1 MTLLARRRGAV
12 LLASGVLIA
21 LGLALLHLADAS
33 ALGRAALAAA
43 AVVAGADVLRRA
55 LNGLRRR
62 DATIELLVSVAVI
75 GALVI
80 GEVWEAAAVT
90 FLFTLGAFLEAR
102 ALTKTRASLSALLA
116 LLPDEAE
123 VLRDGVRVR
132 VAPEDV
138 ALGET
143 VLVTPGGRVPVD
155 GVITVGEAA
164 VDESSVTGEAL
175 PVDRC
180 PGDTVRTGTL
190 SYGPLRV
197 RATGVGADTTLA
209 RIVRRVEEAQE
220 AKAPVQ
226 RFIERFARV
235 YAPSILV
242 LAVTVFAFTG
252 DVRLALTLLVISCPG
267 ALVIATPVAIVA
279 GIGRAARSGV
289 LLKGGEVLER
299 VAQLSAVVFDKTGTL
314 TTGRPE
320 LTDVV
325 GLGGAAEEE
334 VLHLAASAEVGSEHP
349 LARPILA
356 AAPRALSLPERFES
370 VRGLGVRAVVEGRD
384 VVVGSVAMLRS
395 AGVTPPSAALHA
407 VAALEGDGR
416 SAVLVAADGDVIGV
430 LGLRDTLRDS
440 AAPAIAAL
448 RRAGVR
454 RVAMLTGDTAR
465 GAAPIAREAGVDE
478 VHADALP
485 ETKLALIEAL
495 QREGEVIAM
504 VGDGVN
510 DAPALAAADVGIA
523 MGAAGTRIALE
534 TAPVALLR
542 DDLMALAEGLRIAR
556 ATRRVIAQN
565 VAIALATVAGLL
577 AGVLAGEVHMALGML
592 VHQGSVLLVV
602 ANALR
607 LTWGGGGAAPSS
619 PRHPDRRR
627 RTDGGTVVPAA
638 SLGGLHEHPTPRHA
652 ATIDPA

>member
-12 LLASGVLIA
+12 LLTSGVLIA
-21 LGLALLHLADAS
+21 LGLAVTHLAGAG
-33 ALGRAALAAA
+33 AIGRTALAAA

-55 LNGLRRR
+55 LAGLRRR
-62 DATIELLVSVAVI
+62 DVTIELLVSVAVI
-75 GALVI
+75 GALTI

-90 FLFTLGAFLEAR
+90 FLFTLGAYLEAR
-102 ALTKTRASLSALLA
+102 ALTKTRASLSTLLA
-116 LLPDEAE
+116 LLPDEAT
-123 VLRDGVRVR
+123 VLRDGVRVQ
-132 VAPEDV
+132 VAPDDV
-138 ALGET
+138 VLGET
-143 VLVTPGGRVPVD
+143 VLVTPGGRIPVD
-155 GVITVGEAA
+155 GVIEDGAAA
-164 VDESSVTGEAL
+164 VDESSVTGEPL
-175 PVDRC
+175 PVDRG

-190 SYGPLRV
+190 SHGPLRV

-235 YAPSILV
+235 YTPSILV
-242 LAVTVFAFTG
+242 LAIAVFAFTG

-299 VAQLSAVVFDKTGTL
+299 AAQLSAVVFDKTGTL

-325 GLGGAAEEE
+325 SLGVATEEE

-384 VVVGSVAMLRS
+384 VVVGSVAMLHA
-395 AGVTPPSAALHA
+395 AGVAPSSAALHA
-407 VAALEGDGR
+407 VAALEGAGR
-416 SAVLVAADGDVIGV
+416 SAVLVAADGHVIGV
-430 LGLRDTLRDS
+430 LGLRDMLRDS

-448 RRAGVR
+448 RHAGVR
-454 RVAMLTGDTAR
+454 RVVMLTGDTAR
-465 GAAPIAREAGVDE
+465 SAAPIAREAGVDE
-478 VHADALP
+478 VHAEALP
-485 ETKLALIEAL
+485 ETKLALIETL
-495 QREGEVIAM
+495 QREGEVVAM

-542 DDLMALAEGLRIAR
+542 DDLMSLVQGLRIAR

-607 LTWGGGGAAPSS
+607 LTWGGGAGSDRPGAAPAA
-619 PRHPDRRR
+619 
-627 RTDGGTVVPAA
+627 PAA
-638 SLGGLHEHPTPRHA
+638 SGPARVRVAAAARMGGAP
-652 ATIDPA
+652 